1 MSDTVSDAVHQIPL
15 DRIDAEAVTRDRTRL
30 DPDALTELTASI
42 ARGGLRQPIE
52 VFALDAPEGGPAYG
66 LISGFRRLRAFRDLA
81 DLNPARFATI
91 PAFVRRPADVPAIL
105 AAMVEEN
112 DVRAGLSAWEKGAV
126 AARATAEGWFP
137 DLPTALTALYPGAN
151 RHKRARIRAVA
162 ELAAEMDG
170 VLQEPERL
178 TERECLRFAATVA
191 AGFGDHIAASLD
203 GALAA
208 GHEAQWAIIEA
219 IIREAEAF
227 PEEHPIRDGRPNRR
241 RITRHR
247 KLATHAVAIRR
258 ERTPHGFV
266 LHVTGREATTRVI
279 NQVFDEIE
287 RWLSPG

>member
-1 MSDTVSDAVHQIPL
+1 MSHAVHQIPL
-15 DRIDAEAVTRDRTRL
+15 AEIDANSVARDRTRL
-30 DPDALTELTASI
+30 DEAALAELTASI
-42 ARGGLRQPIE
+42 ARGGLRQPVE
-52 VFALDAPEGGPAYG
+52 VFELAEPMEGHRYG

-81 DLNPARFATI
+81 ELNPARFATI
-91 PAFVRRPADVPAIL
+91 PAFVRTPETIPAIL

-126 AARATAEGWFP
+126 AANAVHEGWFP
-137 DLPTALTALYPGAN
+137 DLPAALAALYPGAN
-151 RHKRARIRAVA
+151 RFKRARIRAVA
-162 ELAAEMDG
+162 ELVLAMDG
-170 VLQEPERL
+170 VLEEPERL
-178 TERECLRFAATVA
+178 SERDCLRFAATVA
-191 AGFGDHIAASLD
+191 AGFGDHITASLD

-227 PEEHPIRDGRPNRR
+227 PEEHPVRDGRPNRR

-258 ERTPHGFV
+258 ERTRDGFI
-266 LHVTGREATTRVI
+266 LHVTGREANTMLI
-279 NQVFDEIE
+279 NQVFDEVE